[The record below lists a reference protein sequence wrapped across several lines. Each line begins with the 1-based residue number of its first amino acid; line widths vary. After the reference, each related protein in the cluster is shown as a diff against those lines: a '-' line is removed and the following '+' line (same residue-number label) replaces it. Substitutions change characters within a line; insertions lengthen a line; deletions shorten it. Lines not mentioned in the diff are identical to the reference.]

1 MTLRLSSRSAIQATT
16 FVELMVAIG
25 VGTVILAAFTTAS
38 VALQKSFVAV
48 EDYAKGQNDQMRI
61 SDYLSLDMRRAF
73 SVTISPP
80 GALPTWLVATP
91 PPTGSV
97 TVWMTIPNYYVSANT
112 PYDPYVVGVTGWP
125 YKKHHHHKH
134 QNIILNQVVDYGPY
148 DSTQKKVTTPTVD
161 VTYVF
166 NNSTSTLTRTVTAHA
181 SSTVLASAIIA
192 RDVKDFNVS
201 ISDLDETAQTQITFK
216 PRFTNPASAAA
227 VAGTTYY
234 QTTLT
239 RNTR

>member
-1 MTLRLSSRSAIQATT
+1 MKLRLSSRSAIQATT

-73 SVTISPP
+73 NISIS
-80 GALPTWLVATP
+80 GSCATP
-91 PPTGSV
+91 PLTV
-97 TVWMTIPNYYVSANT
+97 TLTIPNFYTVPPGTQLPPGTTNT
-112 PYDPYVVGVTGWP
+112 PYDPRITGVTGWP

-134 QNIILNQVVDYGPY
+134 QNIILNQILDYG
-148 DSTQKKVTTPTVD
+148 TVAAPTLT

-166 NNSTSTLTRTVTAHA
+166 NNGTQTLTRNVNGVA
-181 SSTVLASAIIA
+181 SIIA
-192 RDVKDFNVS
+192 TDVKDFCVS
-201 ISDLDETAQTQITFK
+201 LNDLDETAQTQITFK
-216 PRFTNPASAAA
+216 PRFTNPASADA

>member
-1 MTLRLSSRSAIQATT
+1 MKLRLSSRSAIQATT
-16 FVELMVAIG
+16 FIELMVAIG

-73 SVTISPP
+73 NITISGDSTHPP
-80 GALPTWLVATP
+80 
-91 PPTGSV
+91 V
-97 TVWMTIPNYYVSANT
+97 TVTMSIPNFYDVTNPNSIK
-112 PYDPYVVGVTGWP
+112 PYDPTVRGVTGWP

-134 QNIILNQVVDYGPY
+134 QNIILNQVVDYGPNTT
-148 DSTQKKVTTPTVD
+148 STTKTVVYIFNNQTSRLYRCVDGAQPGPPNLPDPPGVTT
-161 VTYVF
+161 
-166 NNSTSTLTRTVTAHA
+166 
-181 SSTVLASAIIA
+181 IA
-192 RDVKDFNVS
+192 TDVKDFSVS
-201 ISDLDETAQTQITFK
+201 INDLDETAQTQITFK
-216 PRFTNPASAAA
+216 PRFTNPASADA

>member
-1 MTLRLSSRSAIQATT
+1 MKLRLSSRSAIQATT

-38 VALQKSFVAV
+38 VALQKNFVAI

-73 SVTISPP
+73 SITI
-80 GALPTWLVATP
+80 
-91 PPTGSV
+91 TGSAAAPPLTV
-97 TVWMTIPNYYVSANT
+97 TMTIPNFYVSANS
-112 PYDPYVVGVTGWP
+112 PYDPHISAVTGWP

-134 QNIILNQVVDYGPY
+134 QNIILQQVVDYGPW
-148 DSTQKKVTTPTVD
+148 DSTLKKVTVPTKT

-166 NNSTSTLTRTVTAHA
+166 NNSAQTLVRTVGGVA
-181 SSTVLASAIIA
+181 STIA
-192 RDVKDFNVS
+192 TNVQDFNVS
-201 ISDLDETAQTQITFK
+201 ISDLDETAQTQITFQ
-216 PRFTNPASAAA
+216 PRFTRPASAAA
-227 VAGTTYY
+227 IAGTTYY
-234 QTTLT
+234 QTTGT